1 MIAKSWLSRCWQ
13 WQIGGCVA
21 IVRVLCVGVSDCVKA
36 QIVPDNTLG
45 AESSVVIP
53 DVINGIQGDR
63 IEGGATREANLFHSF
78 SQFNVGAGRGA
89 YFTNPPEIE
98 NILSR
103 VTGANR
109 SDILG
114 RLGVDGDAN
123 LFLINPNGIVFG
135 SDASLDV
142 QGSFVATTANAIQ
155 FPNGEVF
162 SASTPSAP
170 SSLLIVNPSAF
181 FFNQVPAGAI
191 SNSSR
196 TPVGTTPLG
205 DQFGLRVPDGQ
216 SLLLV
221 GGDIVMDGGGAI
233 ARDGRIELG
242 AIAGLGTVG
251 LNVDGNDLSLSF
263 PDGADRADIALSNGA
278 LVSVNGEGGGDIQ
291 IEGRRITLSR
301 GSQMTA
307 VTLGAETGGTLA
319 VTASESVEVIGT
331 SADGQFSSGLST
343 ESSGSGEAGDLT
355 IDTSRLLVRDGAEV
369 SASTFGE
376 GKGGSINITTGTMS
390 ASGAATLTAHTF
402 GRGNAGNVTITAT
415 DSVSLEGSSTGIGS
429 QVFEDAVGNGGSI
442 SITTGTMSASNGATL
457 VANTSGQGNAGDVT
471 ITATDSVSLDGSST
485 GIGSQVFENAVG
497 NGGSIS
503 ITTGTMSASNGAT
516 LVANTSGLGN
526 VGDVTIRAADSVSL
540 DGMGKDTQVTGIGSQ
555 VLPKGVGDGGSIDI
569 TTATM
574 SLSGGAL
581 VLTSTSGEG
590 NGGSLQITASDS
602 VEVIGTRTNGQ
613 YGSGLFTQSDRSGN
627 AGDLTIDTGRL
638 LVRDGGQ
645 IVALTE
651 GASSGGNLNINASE
665 SVEVIG
671 TTIDGLLSQII
682 AASGSISRSDT
693 GQLEIEIVGPGGNLT
708 IYTGELTVKDGA
720 QVSVNS
726 NTSGNAGNLVVG
738 AGSIFLNNEG
748 KLTAN
753 SDAAQGGNI
762 TLQVKDLLLARHNS
776 EISAQSFGTNSVD
789 GNINIDARAIIAIP
803 SENSDIIARSTNR
816 GNIDITA
823 KGLFGFEFREQLT
836 PESDITATGRIT
848 SNLPDTDISQE
859 LAQLPSEIL
868 DTDSL
873 LANSCIVRRNQ
884 PTRGSLTIT
893 GTGGLPQR
901 PGDAQKSSYPTVD
914 IETLPSDSTP
924 TNTNPN
930 RPWQKGDPIVEPQGV
945 YRLPNGKLVLSREC
959 PDTIPG

>member
-402 GRGNAGNVTITAT
+402 GRGNAGN
-415 DSVSLEGSSTGIGS
+415 
-429 QVFEDAVGNGGSI
+429 
-442 SITTGTMSASNGATL
+442 
-457 VANTSGQGNAGDVT
+457 VT

-901 PGDAQKSSYPTVD
+901 PGYAQMSSYPTVD

>member
-402 GRGNAGNVTITAT
+402 GRGNAGN
-415 DSVSLEGSSTGIGS
+415 
-429 QVFEDAVGNGGSI
+429 
-442 SITTGTMSASNGATL
+442 
-457 VANTSGQGNAGDVT
+457 VT

-901 PGDAQKSSYPTVD
+901 PGDAQMSSYPTVD